1 MSHQSAELNSS
12 ELNSSEQR
20 RAELISDSDSNTHNW
35 LSVPSRAHKQSVGF
49 IDMGSVH
56 LDSLSLL
63 HGGLIENLEV
73 HYNCYGSLQNPAIVV
88 LGGISASRNI
98 HDWWGE
104 LVGIGKA
111 INPDHYCVIG
121 IDYIANQD
129 SENPNLISP
138 FDQAKVIRLVL
149 DKLNFSNI
157 EAIVASSYGGM
168 VALAFA
174 VLYPAMLGKLICIAA
189 AHRNTQVSVAQR
201 QIQQQILNLG
211 IRTGELKAAI
221 SIARELGFISY
232 RSEQELETRF
242 SPLRVINK
250 QSLTFELVDYLKYQG
265 EKFAS
270 QFDIERYRSLS
281 QSIDLHKVN
290 PKDIHTQ
297 ALFVAIDSDRLVPV
311 HLVEECAAS
320 CAGETHIKIIHS
332 QFGHDGFLLETK
344 QLEECITPFLRNSL

>member
-12 ELNSSEQR
+12 EQNS
-20 RAELISDSDSNTHNW
+20 AELISDSNSQHW
-35 LSVPSRAHKQSVGF
+35 LSMPSRAHKQSVGF
-49 IDMGSVH
+49 IDMGSAHV
-56 LDSLSLL
+56 DSLPLL
-63 HGGLIENLEV
+63 HGGVIEDLEV
-73 HYNCYGSLQNPAIVV
+73 HYNCYGSLNNPAIVV
-88 LGGISASRNI
+88 FGGISASRNI
-98 HDWWGE
+98 HNWWGE
-104 LVGIGKA
+104 LVGTGKA
-111 INPDHYCVIG
+111 INLDQFCVIG

-129 SENPNLISP
+129 PKNPNLVSP

-149 DKLNFSNI
+149 ETLNLNKI
-157 EAIVASSYGGM
+157 EAVVGSSYGGM

-174 VLYPAMLGKLICIAA
+174 ALYPAMLEKLICVAA

-232 RSEQELETRF
+232 RSEQELENRF

-250 QSLTFELVDYLKYQG
+250 QNLTFELVEYLKHQG
-265 EKFAS
+265 DKFAS
-270 QFDIERYRSLS
+270 QFDIDRYRSLS

-311 HLVEECAAS
+311 HLVEECAAA
-320 CAGETHIKIIHS
+320 CTGRTQIKTIHS
-332 QFGHDGFLLETK
+332 QYGHDGFLLETE
-344 QLEECITPFLRNSL
+344 QLAECITPFLRNSL

>member
-1 MSHQSAELNSS
+1 MSQQSAELKS
-12 ELNSSEQR
+12 
-20 RAELISDSDSNTHNW
+20 AELISDRNSQHW
-35 LSVPSRAHKQSVGF
+35 LSVPNRARGHSVDF

-56 LDSLSLL
+56 VASLSLL
-63 HGGLIENLEV
+63 HGGLIEDLEV
-73 HYNCYGSLQNPAIVV
+73 HYNCYGSLQKPAIVV

-104 LVGIGKA
+104 FVGAGKA
-111 INPDHYCVIG
+111 INLDQFCVIG

-149 DKLNFSNI
+149 DKLRFSKI
-157 EAIVASSYGGM
+157 QAIVGSSYGGM

-174 VLYPAMLGKLICIAA
+174 ALYPAKLEKLICIAA

-232 RSEQELETRF
+232 RSADELETRF
-242 SPLRVINK
+242 NPLRVINK
-250 QSLTFELVDYLKYQG
+250 QTLTFELVDYLKHQG
-265 EKFAS
+265 EKFANK
-270 QFDIERYRSLS
+270 FDIERYRSLS

-297 ALFVAIDSDRLVPV
+297 ALFVAIDSDRLVPCQ
-311 HLVEECAAS
+311 LVQECAAS
-320 CAGETHIKIIHS
+320 CAGETHIKTIHS
-332 QFGHDGFLLETK
+332 QYGHDGFLLETE
-344 QLEECITPFLRNSL
+344 QLAECITPFLRNSL

>member
-1 MSHQSAELNSS
+1 MSHQSVELNSS
-12 ELNSSEQR
+12 EL
-20 RAELISDSDSNTHNW
+20 ISDSNSEHW

-63 HGGLIENLEV
+63 HGGLIEDLEV
-73 HYNCYGSLQNPAIVV
+73 HYNCYGSLHNPAIVV

-104 LVGIGKA
+104 LVGAGKA
-111 INPDHYCVIG
+111 INLEQFCVVG

-129 SENPNLISP
+129 SKKPILISP
-138 FDQAKVIRLVL
+138 FDQAKIIHLVL
-149 DKLNFSNI
+149 DKLGFSKI
-157 EAIVASSYGGM
+157 EAIVGSSYGGM

-174 VLYPAMLGKLICIAA
+174 ALYPAKLEKLICIAA

-211 IRTGELKAAI
+211 IRTGEFKAAI

-232 RSEQELETRF
+232 RSDQELETRF
-242 SPLRVINK
+242 NPLRVINK
-250 QSLTFELVDYLKYQG
+250 QTLTFELVEYLKHQG

-270 QFDIERYRSLS
+270 KFDIEKYRSLS

-297 ALFVAIDSDRLVPV
+297 ALFVAIDSDRLVPCR
-311 HLVEECAAS
+311 LVEECASS
-320 CAGETHIKIIHS
+320 CAGETHIKTIYS
-332 QFGHDGFLLETK
+332 QFGHDGFLLETE
-344 QLEECITPFLRNSL
+344 QLTECITPFLRSSL